1 MTWVTFD
8 SLDSFNAWHD
18 QIKITLGLPLPA
30 VDAAGNEVAG
40 ERTTEYTIPHIVSA
54 TDIRAD
60 IEHDL
65 TDGLT
70 LSQNPY
76 QDDRV

>member
-1 MTWVTFD
+1 MTWVKFD
-8 SLDSFNAWHD
+8 SIDSFNAWHD
-18 QIKITLGLPLPA
+18 QIKIDLGLPLPA
-30 VDAAGNEVAG
+30 IDAEGNQVMGQE
-40 ERTTEYTIPHIVSA
+40 TTDYTIPHIVSA

-70 LSQNPY
+70 LSENPY